1 MVQANY
7 SYITGNSL
15 FDNLN
20 IRGTKRWRSSP
31 PEVCP
36 YCDSQKTIHG
46 IEIIAAYDGALFWE
60 CDRCEEKLLRFTKQ
74 TTIKHLE
81 KTCELFIDLGGLD
94 SIWEQEPN

>member
-1 MVQANY
+1 MVQE
-7 SYITGNSL
+7 SYDDITGNSL

-46 IEIIAAYDGALFWE
+46 IEIIAAYDGNVINVMKNFY
-60 CDRCEEKLLRFTKQ
+60 DLLNKQ
-74 TTIKHLE
+74 L
-81 KTCELFIDLGGLD
+81 
-94 SIWEQEPN
+94 